1 MARRKQQG
9 NKRQQKAAVVRQPV
23 TRTLSALSAPPT
35 PEAKKEY
42 GQPFILLEDESLCT
56 FHYQG
61 GAWVPY
67 EKNIA
72 ECRLD
77 CKVQLLAQKVN
88 KMNRYEIRP
97 QIHQTS

>member
-1 MARRKQQG
+1 MMAKRKQQPG
-9 NKRQQKAAVVRQPV
+9 NKRQQKAAVARNP
-23 TRTLSALSAPPT
+23 TPRYISELAAPRT

-42 GQPFILLEDESLCT
+42 GDAFILLEDENRTT

-77 CKVQLLAQKVN
+77 CKVQLLPQKVN

-97 QIHQTS
+97 QIN